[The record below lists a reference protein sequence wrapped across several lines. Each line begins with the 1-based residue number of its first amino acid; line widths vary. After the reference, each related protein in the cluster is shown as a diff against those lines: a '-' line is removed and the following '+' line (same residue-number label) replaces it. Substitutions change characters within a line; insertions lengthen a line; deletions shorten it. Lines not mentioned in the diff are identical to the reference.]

1 MIKGFIINVDGTTE
15 EYEYTSNYTALQEI
29 VSGYIEPVTFGDKSY
44 FCYCNEEGK
53 MLGLPEN
60 VVATKLWY
68 DSGQRVLLGDY
79 IAGTVVF
86 FGQVNDEGND
96 TDYPDQL
103 LKDLAKYVY

>member
-1 MIKGFIINVDGTTE
+1 
-15 EYEYTSNYTALQEI
+15 
-29 VSGYIEPVTFGDKSY
+29 
-44 FCYCNEEGK
+44 

-86 FGQVNDEGND
+86 FGQVDDEGND
-96 TDYPDQL
+96 TDYPQEL
-103 LKDLAKYVY
+103 LRDLAKYVY

>member
-1 MIKGFIINVDGTTE
+1 MIKGLIFNQDGTTE
-15 EYEYTSNYTALQEI
+15 GYEYDKDYTALQEI
-29 VSGYIEPVTFGDKSY
+29 VGGYIEPVTFGDKSY

-79 IAGTVVF
+79 IAGTVIF
-86 FGQVNDEGND
+86 FGQVDDEGND
-96 TDYPDQL
+96 TDFPDEL
-103 LKDLAKYVY
+103 LKDLVKYVY